1 MRTKFDVQLDQ
12 LNTELIEMG
21 ARVEKAISMANEALL
36 EQNAAKA
43 KQVMEKDEK
52 IDRMER
58 SIERMCLM
66 LLLQQQ
72 PVARDLRLISS
83 ALKMIT
89 DMERIGDQAADISEL
104 TIELSHEPYIKE
116 LITIPQMSE
125 VTTNMVKKSID
136 AYVNKD
142 LDLAREVIKED
153 DVVDSLFIEVK
164 DDLIK
169 LIANDVNVGT
179 QALDL
184 LMVAKYFERIGDHAV
199 NIAEWVEF
207 SITGEHKSDIAS
219 WR

>member
-1 MRTKFDVQLDQ
+1 
-12 LNTELIEMG
+12 
-21 ARVEKAISMANEALL
+21 
-36 EQNAAKA
+36 
-43 KQVMEKDEK
+43 MEKDEK

-104 TIELSHEPYIKE
+104 TIELSHEHELYRQNYCGCELSHDPYIKE
-116 LITIPQMSE
+116 LITIPQMAAA
-125 VTTNMVKKSID
+125 TTAMVKKSID

-153 DVVDSLFIEVK
+153 DVVDDLFVEVK
-164 DDLIK
+164 DDLIEM
-169 LIANDVNVGT
+169 IARDVTNGT

-207 SITGEHKSDIAS
+207 SITGNHKSAETL
-219 WR
+219 

>member
-1 MRTKFDVQLDQ
+1 MRTKFDIQLDQ

-21 ARVEKAISMANEALL
+21 ARIENAISLANEALL
-36 EQNAAKA
+36 EQNVAKA
-43 KQVMEKDEK
+43 KKVMEKDEK

-116 LITIPQMSE
+116 LITIPQMAAA
-125 VTTNMVKKSID
+125 TTAMVKKSID

-153 DVVDSLFIEVK
+153 DVVDDLFVEVK
-164 DDLIK
+164 DDLIEM
-169 LIANDVNVGT
+169 IARDVTNGT

-207 SITGEHKSDIAS
+207 SITGNHKSAETL
-219 WR
+219 